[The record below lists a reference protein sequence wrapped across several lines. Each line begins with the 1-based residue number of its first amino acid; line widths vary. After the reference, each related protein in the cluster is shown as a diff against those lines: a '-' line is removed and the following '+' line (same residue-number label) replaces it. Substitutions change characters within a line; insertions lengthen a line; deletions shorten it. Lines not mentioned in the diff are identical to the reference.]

1 MLNKIS
7 LALVD
12 ESGNVIPLSERPFQ
26 VESRLDTAMIEL
38 WAEALKKFKAIG
50 DEELRFAQKFEFI
63 NSLTNFLQEKTED
76 EHPF

>member
-7 LALVD
+7 MALVD
-12 ESGNVIPLSERPFQ
+12 ESGNVVNLNERPFQ

-38 WAEALKKFKAIG
+38 WADALKKFKSIG

-63 NSLTNFLQEKTED
+63 NQLSKFLRDNSAD
-76 EHPF
+76 EQPF

>member
-7 LALVD
+7 LALTD

-38 WAEALKKFKAIG
+38 WADALKKFKAIG

-63 NSLTNFLQEKTED
+63 NQLNKFLQETKQD